1 MLWIVLGCLAVV
13 WWIFARQAKAARG
26 VQQVERERVRPAD
39 AAARASR
46 MVRPTLLLV
55 RATIPGHSKLGG
67 RPDLPIG
74 VEWPV
79 GPRGPMGFLTQ
90 VDLAEVRKCGGP
102 DWLPE
107 DGLLSLFHDDDY
119 GAASQVRVL
128 HLPAGTS
135 PATPPLSLTKTWRYP
150 ERAVDF
156 ALFQSMPS
164 LDWLDVSLADN
175 ADDEDLGVDL
185 DARPFPPGPEHRL
198 GGYPSEIQDEQMAV
212 SCEYYARGL
221 LPYDQ
226 KAPPAAELVAAAA
239 SWRLLF
245 QIDSDP
251 DLNMN
256 WGDDGMLYVFV
267 REEDARAGDFSKT
280 VTVSQTY

>member
-26 VQQVERERVRPAD
+26 VQQVERERVKPAD

-55 RATIPGHSKLGG
+55 RAAGPGRSRLGG
-67 RPDLPIG
+67 EPDLPVG

-79 GPRGPMGFLTQ
+79 GSRGPMGFLVQ
-90 VDLAEVRKCGGP
+90 VNLAEVRTHGGP
-102 DWLPE
+102 DWLPG
-107 DGLLSLFHDDDY
+107 DGLLSAFHDDDY
-119 GAASQVRVL
+119 GTAGQVRVL
-128 HLPAGTS
+128 HLPAETS
-135 PATPPLSLTKTWRYP
+135 PAIPPLTLPKTWRYP
-150 ERAVDF
+150 KRPIGF
-156 ALFQSMPS
+156 TLFQSRPS
-164 LDWLDVSLADN
+164 LDWLDVSLID
-175 ADDEDLGVDL
+175 DDEDMFGDE
-185 DARPFPPGPEHRL
+185 DPRPFPEGPEHRL

-212 SCEYYARGL
+212 SCEYYRRGVF
-221 LPYDQ
+221 PYDQ
-226 KAPPAAELVAAAA
+226 KASPTAELVAAAA

-245 QIDSDP
+245 QIDSDA

-256 WGDDGMLYVFV
+256 WGDGGMLYVFI

-280 VTVSQTY
+280 VTLSQTY